1 MQKRAQTYQQNIANF
16 LAYDEKPPSS
26 QTPQKVDS
34 LVTAEN
40 HQQQQ
45 KMGLEIAETSFS
57 NSKVSKGPYP
67 YQQHQQQHQQPQL
80 HHYTSNSY
88 SLLWILFILV
98 RRNLQKFLNSKLTTI
113 MLFSPIFCTLLMCI
127 TFKVDKIMVSD
138 FG

>member
-40 HQQQQ
+40 HQQ
-45 KMGLEIAETSFS
+45 KVGLEIAETSFN
-57 NSKVSKGPYP
+57 NSKVSKDPYP
-67 YQQHQQQHQQPQL
+67 YQQQQQPQL
-80 HHYTSNSY
+80 HQYTSNSY
-88 SLLWILFILV
+88 SILWILFILV